1 MSMYDGAENDIQAI
15 ARYIV
20 EDYKEYDDGDCMPKG
35 WYCLHCCSNNSRFNS
50 DKNNIP
56 HEADCPYLIAK
67 DLLTRVS

>member
-35 WYCLHCCSNNSRFNS
+35 WYCLHCCSNNSTI
-50 DKNNIP
+50 KTI
-56 HEADCPYLIAK
+56 YLMRQI
-67 DLLTRVS
+67 VHI